1 MKRIII
7 MMILVNIVALFLP
20 VQAFAGVI
28 DVYMDGNQLE
38 FDSPPI
44 IENNRTLVPFRQIFE
59 ALGAEVNYDN
69 STKTVTGIK
78 DNLTVKLRIN
88 ETRGY
93 VNNKAVQLDTA
104 SKIVKGRTLV
114 PLRFIGESL
123 GCEVNAQKTSAGL
136 VINIIS
142 YNNDQTEQPELSRT
156 LKDLKVTADDEQFI
170 LEMEVEEGQNNS
182 FSLKA
187 PERFVIDLEDTA
199 YQVDDIPDFN
209 SELVSAV
216 RIAQRTQTST
226 RVVLD
231 LKQQIIPQLEQ
242 QDDKLIVTL
251 QPKVVWKPDYDVVV
265 LDAGH
270 GGKDVGAIG
279 ASGSY
284 EKNLVFAI
292 TQLVKE
298 QLEDQGFKVI
308 MTRSGD
314 QYLSLEERVNIA
326 NQTNAFAFV
335 SIHANTAASSQATGL
350 EVYTKRGSDHT
361 FAQIMLNSIL
371 TQTAQ
376 NNRGDR
382 EADFYVIKYTV
393 MPAVLIETGFISNPQ
408 EEQFLWTEENQKRI
422 ARGIV
427 NGIVNYKSRFV
438 KD

>member
-1 MKRIII
+1 MKRVT
-7 MMILVNIVALFLP
+7 ILLIFISLMTLFLP
-20 VQAFAGVI
+20 VQASAGNI
-28 DVYMDGNQLE
+28 DVYVDGSQLI
-38 FDSPPI
+38 FDSAPI
-44 IENNRTLVPFRQIFE
+44 IENNRTLVPFRQILE
-59 ALGAEVNYDN
+59 ALGAEVSYDN

-78 DNLTVKLRIN
+78 DDLTIMLRIN

-93 VNNKAVQLDTA
+93 VNNNAVQLDTA

-123 GCEVNAQKTSAGL
+123 GCEVNAQNSSSGM

-142 YNNDQTEQPELSRT
+142 NNDQTEQQELSRA
-156 LKDLKVTADDEQFI
+156 LKSLEVDTDDEQFI
-170 LEMEVEEGQNNS
+170 LELEVEKGQNNS
-182 FSLKA
+182 FSLRS

-199 YQVDDIPDFN
+199 YQVDDIPDFD

-231 LKQQIIPQLEQ
+231 LKQQVVPQLEQ
-242 QDDKLIVTL
+242 QQDKLIVTL
-251 QPKVVWKPDYDVVV
+251 QPKVVWKPDYNVVV

-284 EKNLVFAI
+284 EKNLVFAV

-298 QLEDQGFKVI
+298 QLEDQGFNVI

-314 QYLSLEERVNIA
+314 QYLSLEERVSIA

-335 SIHANTAASSQATGL
+335 SIHANTAASSQAAGL
-350 EVYTKRGSDHT
+350 EVYTKRSSDHT

-371 TQTAQ
+371 AQTGQ

-408 EEQFLWTEENQKRI
+408 EEQFLWTEANQKRI
-422 ARGIV
+422 AQGIV
-427 NGIVNYKSRFV
+427 NGIVSYKSIFV
-438 KD
+438 KNQ